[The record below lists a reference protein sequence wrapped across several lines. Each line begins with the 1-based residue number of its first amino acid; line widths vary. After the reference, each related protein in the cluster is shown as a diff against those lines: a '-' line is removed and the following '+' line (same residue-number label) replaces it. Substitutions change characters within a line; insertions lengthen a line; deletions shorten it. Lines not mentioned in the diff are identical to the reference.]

1 MAENPEHAVLHELV
15 TGGASGNSW
24 NLTGKNTFKIGR
36 DPTNDIVLPYSWIS
50 RKHTLIQREN
60 DGIFH
65 IMDLGSSNGT
75 YLNDKRTHSPT
86 ILNNGDLIT
95 LGRTTIR
102 FDQSIGKTDEQ
113 EEDISELTLDMT
125 IAHIKK
131 EIVTVLVCDIHE
143 FTRLS
148 EKLGNK
154 HISKLLRFWTKKVGA
169 IINEH
174 GGLVDKFIGD
184 AVMATWTGGTVSSGA
199 RNALRSALEISQATK
214 KIGESIPEIKPPLSI
229 GAAINTGEAML
240 GNMRVTGHRDSTV
253 IGDVV
258 NVAFRLESMTEQDE
272 ADVIIGAETARYLDN
287 PAKYFD
293 KKTFEIKGKTGQ
305 INAHACSFD
314 QLAYYLSATATHSR

>member
-1 MAENPEHAVLHELV
+1 MAENPEQTVLHELGP
-15 TGGASGNSW
+15 GGASGNSW

-36 DPTNDIVLPYSWIS
+36 GPTNDIVLPYSWVS
-50 RKHTLIQREN
+50 RKHTMIRREN

-75 YLNDKRTHSPT
+75 YLNNKQIHSPA

-102 FDQSIGKTDEQ
+102 FDQFIEKTEQ

-131 EIVTVLVCDIHE
+131 EIVTILVCDIHE
-143 FTRLS
+143 FTSLS

-154 HISKLLRFWTKKVGA
+154 HSSKLLQFWTQKVGA
-169 IINEH
+169 IIKEH
-174 GGLVDKFIGD
+174 DGLIDKFIGA
-184 AVMATWTGGTVSSGA
+184 AVMATWTGGTVMSGA

-214 KIGESIPEIKPPLSI
+214 KIGESIPEIKHPLSI

-240 GNMRVTGHRDSTV
+240 GNMGLTGPRDSTV

-258 NVAFRLESMTEQDE
+258 NLAFKLKSMTEQDE

-293 KKTFEIKGKTGQ
+293 KKTFEIKGRTGR

>member
-1 MAENPEHAVLHELV
+1 MVKNPEQAVLHEL
-15 TGGASGNSW
+15 GPGDASKNSW

-36 DPTNDIVLPYSWIS
+36 GPTNDIVLPYSWVS
-50 RKHTLIQREN
+50 RKHTMIQREN

-65 IMDLGSSNGT
+65 LMDLGSSNGT
-75 YLNDKRTHSPT
+75 YLNNKQIHSPA

-102 FDQSIGKTDEQ
+102 FDQFIEKTEQ

-125 IAHIKK
+125 IAHTQKG
-131 EIVTVLVCDIHE
+131 IVTILVCDIHE

-148 EKLGNK
+148 EKLGDK

-174 GGLVDKFIGD
+174 EGLVDKFIGD
-184 AVMATWTGGTVSSGA
+184 AVIATWAGGIVSRGA

-240 GNMRVTGHRDSTV
+240 GNMGLTGHRDSTV
-253 IGDVV
+253 IGDAV
-258 NVAFRLESMTEQDE
+258 NVAFGLESMTEKDE
-272 ADVIIGAETARYLDN
+272 ADVIIGAETARHLDN

-293 KKTFEIKGKTGQ
+293 QKTFDIKGKTGR
-305 INAHACSFD
+305 INAHTCSFD
-314 QLAYYLSATATHSR
+314 QLAYYLSATAAHSR